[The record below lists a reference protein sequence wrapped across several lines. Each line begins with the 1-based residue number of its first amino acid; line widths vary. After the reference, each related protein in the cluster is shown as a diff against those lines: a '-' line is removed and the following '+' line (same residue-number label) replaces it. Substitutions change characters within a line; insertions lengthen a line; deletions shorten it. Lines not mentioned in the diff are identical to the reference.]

1 MINLSNGFLISIQ
14 NTITKLNNLLFEE
27 GLNRMKDEN
36 CTFCKII
43 NREIPSKI
51 VFENDPNLVFLDI
64 SHFQRTHDNITK
76 KSLFYFSICS

>member
-51 VFENDPNLVFLDI
+51 VFENV
-64 SHFQRTHDNITK
+64 
-76 KSLFYFSICS
+76 